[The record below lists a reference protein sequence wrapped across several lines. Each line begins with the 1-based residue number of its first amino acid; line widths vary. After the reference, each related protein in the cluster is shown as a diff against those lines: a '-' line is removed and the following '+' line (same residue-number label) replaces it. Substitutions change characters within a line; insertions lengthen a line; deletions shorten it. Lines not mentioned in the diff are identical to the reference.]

1 MTLGQ
6 RIQEKHM
13 AALKQAIDGFHTGD
27 MVFTRY
33 PPKGVQPI
41 HVTVFLE
48 ARDALQRSYV
58 HAGAKELE
66 VALATTY
73 EDDKDGGG
81 YLHATPTDA
90 THREAV
96 AEIARIFAQE
106 VGRTPYGSY
115 PGMDDFARMNIAP
128 KSPHANRF
136 TGMIRTTRIDDIPF
150 DISALHRLLKWTYRA
165 LTRAPLSEN
174 RGITCAA
181 FVAACHQIAHMRSF
195 LQEVGVAYDVE
206 KVGSCV
212 AALDGMV
219 QTKQSLRQGLE
230 LLGQDPQTH
239 KSIYRDQAYR
249 ENSNRRLTTAGWQK
263 LWEHN
268 RDIQTDA
275 LPGEIQLR
283 LQQLGPDLQQ
293 IDRQWLIIQTRL
305 LGIHE
310 SQTRLIEDVIGQGF
324 LFDAKYVSSPV
335 LANLVLGSRHWNTTR
350 YDKYEP

>member
-1 MTLGQ
+1 
-6 RIQEKHM
+6 M

-27 MVFTRY
+27 LVFTRY

-41 HVTVFLE
+41 HVTVYLK
-48 ARDALQRSYV
+48 ARDALEPSYV
-58 HAGAKELE
+58 HAGARELE
-66 VALATTY
+66 VAPAATY
-73 EDDKDGGG
+73 KDDKDGGG

-90 THREAV
+90 THRETV

-106 VGRTPYGSY
+106 VRRTPYGSY
-115 PGMDDFARMNIAP
+115 PGAEDFARLKITP

-136 TGMIRTTRIDDIPF
+136 TGMIRTTRIEDIPF
-150 DISALHRLLKWTYRA
+150 DISALHRLLKWTCRA
-165 LTRAPLSEN
+165 LTQAPLSKN

-181 FVAACHQIAHMRSF
+181 FVAACHQIAHMRTF
-195 LQEVGVAYDVE
+195 LEEVGVAYDVD
-206 KVGSCV
+206 KVRGCV

-230 LLGQDPQTH
+230 ALCKDPQTG
-239 KSIYRDQAYR
+239 KTLYRDQAYR
-249 ENSNRRLTTAGWQK
+249 ENSNRQLTTAGWQK

-268 RDIQTDA
+268 KRIRTDA
-275 LPGEIQLR
+275 LPTEVQQR

-305 LGIHE
+305 LGIDE
-310 SQTRLIEDVIGQGF
+310 SQTRLIKDVIGQGF

-335 LANLVLGSRHWNTTR
+335 LANLVLGSRHWNATQ
-350 YDKYEP
+350 YDKYEA